1 MSDIIWEQMGQ
12 TIPGAQADDNLG
24 RCVALSGNGYIM
36 AVGSINNDAIGSNSG
51 EVRVYE
57 YNEPEDLWEQIGD
70 DINGEASGDKS
81 GWSISLSD
89 NGTILAIGAIY
100 NDGSASNGG
109 HVRVYEYS
117 GGNWV
122 QKGTDIDGTTTDG
135 NSGFSVSLSDDGLS
149 LVVGNPKE
157 LSGKGCVKYYM
168 FENNDWVFK
177 KSKIGPQAGDQFGFS
192 VDLSNDGS
200 RVVVGGPY
208 HDIGGGDSSGL
219 VRVQHF
225 DSEISGFPL
234 VGTAIKGSNVG
245 DNMGISVAT
254 SGDGSIIVF
263 GVTGYDSSNMTNNG
277 IVQVYQYSNS
287 LGDWEQLGN
296 DIEGESSNDKF
307 GYSVAISDNGTIIAV
322 GAYLNDGDGGVN
334 SGHVRVYEFLNGNW
348 GQVGD
353 DIDGNFAGD
362 RFGRSVALSN
372 NGSILAVGASFND
385 DNGNKSGHVRTFI
398 LPIKTEESIQNALQD
413 TPSQLET
420 GKYIVSNAD
429 ITSTLG
435 DIYHNLNEPGK
446 RTQRKK
452 VARGILKKYKNLLL
466 SGETVF
472 TDASSLSLTDSTL
485 TGFSRFKLLN
495 ASSSLN
501 GSDSVPLTT
510 TANISELGDGEGFY
524 TLLDETGDNIKLIGE
539 SSQFIEITKRADGDY
554 DVNKNDVETVI
565 MSEGDSLDLYGVYF
579 VLGSVT
585 GGEGT
590 QSSSSNICFVASTP
604 VQTDQGK
611 EQISK
616 LIPGYHTIDGKQIKA
631 ITETV
636 TKDKYIYKIKRNA
649 FGKNKP
655 SRETIVSG
663 NHLIE
668 FDYVLVPVRSLEE
681 HPNVESLK
689 YNGERLYNILM
700 DKHEII
706 TINNMKVET
715 LHPNNLIAK
724 LFTNESFK
732 KMDKKE
738 KNIFIKKFNK
748 KVDEM
753 NLIKYH

>member
-1 MSDIIWEQMGQ
+1 MSDIVWEQMGQ
-12 TIPGAQADDNLG
+12 TIPGAEAGDKLG
-24 RCVALSGNGYIM
+24 RSVALSGDGTIM
-36 AVGSINNDAIGSNSG
+36 AVGSIENDAIGSNSG
-51 EVRVYE
+51 EVRVYQ
-57 YNEPEDLWEQIGD
+57 YNEPEDLWEQMGD

-81 GWSISLSD
+81 GWSVSLSD
-89 NGTILAIGAIY
+89 NGTILAIGASY
-100 NDGSASNGG
+100 NDGSATDGG

-122 QKGTDIDGTTTDG
+122 QKGTDIDGTTTNG
-135 NSGFSVSLSDDGLS
+135 RSGFSVSLSSDGLI
-149 LVVGNPKE
+149 LAVGNPKE
-157 LSGKGCVKYYM
+157 LSEKGCVKYYI
-168 FENNDWVFK
+168 FENNDWNFK
-177 KSKIGPQAGDQFGFS
+177 KFIGGAYTGDQFGFS
-192 VDLSNDGS
+192 VALINDGS
-200 RVVVGGPY
+200 KFVSGGPFN
-208 HDIGGGDSSGL
+208 DQGAGTSAGV
-219 VRVQHF
+219 VRVHSYN
-225 DSEISGFPL
+225 SETNTLPRLGQ
-234 VGTAIKGSNVG
+234 AIKGEGVEDKYGFSTA
-245 DNMGISVAT
+245 I

-263 GVTGYDSSNMTNNG
+263 GATGYDSTNMTNNG
-277 IVQVYQYSNS
+277 LVRAYQYTSETNTWVQM
-287 LGDWEQLGN
+287 GDDL
-296 DIEGESSNDKF
+296 EGETSNDQF
-307 GYSVAISDNGTIIAV
+307 GYSVSISDNGTIIAV
-322 GAYLNDGDGGVN
+322 GAIYNDGGGSN
-334 SGHVRVYEFLNGNW
+334 SGHVRVYEFLDGNW

-362 RFGRSVALSN
+362 RFGRSVALSK
-372 NGSILAVGASFND
+372 NGSILAVGATYND
-385 DNGNKSGHVRTFI
+385 DNGYLSGHVRTFI

-413 TPSQLET
+413 TPIQLES
-420 GKYIVSNAD
+420 GKYLISNAD

-446 RTQRKK
+446 RAQRKK
-452 VARGILKKYKNLLL
+452 VARGILKKYKSLLL

-472 TDASSLSLTDSTL
+472 TDASSLSLTDPTL
-485 TGFSRFKLLN
+485 TEFSRFKLLN

-501 GSDSVPLTT
+501 GSDTIPLTT
-510 TANISELGDGEGFY
+510 TATISDLGDREGFY

-539 SSQFIEITKRADGDY
+539 SSQFIEITKRADSDY
-554 DVNKNDVETVI
+554 DVNKNDVETII
-565 MSEGDSLDLYGVYF
+565 MSEGDSLDLYGIYF

-590 QSSSSNICFVASTP
+590 QSSSSNICFIASTP
-604 VQTDQGK
+604 VQTNQGR

-631 ITETV
+631 ITKTV
-636 TKDKYIYKIKRNA
+636 TKDKFIYKIKRNA

-655 SRETIVSG
+655 SRDTIVSG

-681 HPNVESLK
+681 HPNVEAIR

-700 DKHEII
+700 DKHDII

-724 LFTNESFK
+724 LFTNESFR
-732 KMDKKE
+732 KMDRIE

-748 KVDEM
+748 KVDRM